1 MIPERLKTAR
11 KKRHYTQEL
20 LAIKAGIDES
30 TASSRISQYENGYSV
45 PSYQLMQK
53 IASILQIPTCY
64 FYCDDEE
71 LADYLINYYCR

>member
-1 MIPERLKTAR
+1 
-11 KKRHYTQEL
+11 
-20 LAIKAGIDES
+20 ES

-71 LADYLINYYCR
+71 LADYLINYYRR